1 MASRGNEARRGEQ
14 RSQGVPP
21 PPPPRLAARP
31 QAWTEGQQAS
41 MTSQYHSHPGWNSDT
56 WSQYGTQPQMYAY
69 RQDAPGM
76 VPTYP
81 ASNPYGPDMYQSVGS
96 GPQEGT
102 QTAHPYQQS
111 YHSALSATQLQSP
124 FPSRQ
129 QSYDSA
135 FYYPAGVASSP
146 YSTSS
151 PGHSDPSAGTPSLV
165 THHSPPGPS
174 LATSPGPESSQR
186 SSSGGPAQSVSPAPM
201 GDFQYPAP
209 GVQPGLEAYAYSQHA
224 QHPLANE
231 GHRPPWTSRGPVY
244 GVAYHEGNFA
254 GANNGVWYSYEPQ
267 TQQPNH
273 AATRRPPLPA
283 RHVSTYEGAPLVSGS
298 PSGSQPRA
306 DTLGQGAS
314 RPAQHRAPHTWTPS
328 VPQPPAFVGGYGYAG
343 HYPVSG
349 NAYYPPAQQ
358 HALNYATAAPLQP
371 GSTHQFARVGQSA
384 SAARPMQPPRSRSQA
399 GVAPIAHETAYS
411 RGRAEGKKRSNMPP
425 GATLRPRAPAPDAP
439 RSQFVMWMGNIPSN
453 ATSEE
458 LHGFLSQL
466 TQPADPSAVAAAAQ
480 DPDEQQITSEVSNA
494 AKGQVPAL
502 AAADTA
508 FEAICEG
515 HGIVSIFVIAR
526 SNCAF
531 VNYATVAHL
540 DAAVDYFHDKQL
552 RPLDAS
558 SVRLVCRVRKKE
570 DESQAGVEGQ
580 RGRGIHVALVKE
592 YERQQKQKA
601 AELEKKVDTQTA
613 AATSVQAA
621 IGSNDALKQSQ
632 GPSTEAEAIKSAL
645 AVPNVSPAAETA
657 SMTSQRPSIGGATSS
672 SGSISISTNS
682 SLLKHQ
688 VFRQRFFILKSLY
701 VKDLDQCLATSI
713 WATQPHNEAVLDQAY
728 RNSEAV
734 YLIFSANQSGNFYG
748 YARMAGSIATPPRG
762 KGDAPTS
769 EGVPRSN
776 AGDDA
781 AKLSVIASGLPR
793 AAYGGS
799 QTPQP
804 GQVRETSED
813 QQRIGTAP
821 QTLSAASPGLTPNI
835 AASPLQLTPV
845 EEIDQPVAEP
855 SPPKVRAPLSLED
868 QTKSILSATWPP
880 DTASPPH
887 PPSSAGRG
895 TTLSPKLI
903 PSRPD
908 LEAERGDEEVTTGMQ
923 QSIAVSTADNGKS
936 KTIAPGA
943 LSPIRS
949 LPVPADSEGV
959 KRIDTVQSERD
970 KLSGSPTESTSLG
983 PADSVSVSG
992 ANEQAQMSIRA
1003 MIHNLRLEEREAQRQ
1018 ANALEG
1024 HLVALGEGS
1033 LGPREAHGVATP
1045 RARPTDAGR
1054 TSIPESG
1061 PGLPN
1066 VRENYSWGRPFRVQW
1081 LMSTPLPFSKVRKL
1095 RNPWRDGKPVM
1106 VSRDGTEVE
1115 PNTGRQ
1121 LIEEWARHVAS
1132 LTNSRQEASIS
1143 MKSSGDESS
1152 AVSAHIPG
1160 LTDDVDD
1167 LSEEVELDVNDGKVD
1182 I

>member
-1 MASRGNEARRGEQ
+1 MASQGNEARRGEQ

-31 QAWTEGQQAS
+31 QALAEGQQAS

-56 WSQYGTQPQMYAY
+56 WSQYGTRPQMYAY

-111 YHSALSATQLQSP
+111 YHSGLSATQLQSP

-186 SSSGGPAQSVSPAPM
+186 SSSGGPAQSVSPAPI

-244 GVAYHEGNFA
+244 G
-254 GANNGVWYSYEPQ
+254 
-267 TQQPNH
+267 T
-273 AATRRPPLPA
+273 
-283 RHVSTYEGAPLVSGS
+283 
-298 PSGSQPRA
+298 
-306 DTLGQGAS
+306 
-314 RPAQHRAPHTWTPS
+314 
-328 VPQPPAFVGGYGYAG
+328 
-343 HYPVSG
+343 
-349 NAYYPPAQQ
+349 
-358 HALNYATAAPLQP
+358 
-371 GSTHQFARVGQSA
+371 
-384 SAARPMQPPRSRSQA
+384 
-399 GVAPIAHETAYS
+399 GVAPIAHDPAYL
-411 RGRAEGKKRSNMPP
+411 RARAEGKKRSNMPP

-466 TQPADPSAVAAAAQ
+466 TQPVDHSAAAAAAQ
-480 DPDEQQITSEVSNA
+480 DLDEQQITSDASNA
-494 AKGQVPAL
+494 AKGQVSAL

-613 AATSVQAA
+613 AATSVQAT
-621 IGSNDALKQSQ
+621 IESNDALKRSQ
-632 GPSTEAEAIKSAL
+632 GPSTEAEAMKSAL
-645 AVPNVSPAAETA
+645 AVPDVSPAAETA

-682 SLLKHQ
+682 SLLKHH

-748 YARMAGSIATPPRG
+748 YARMAGSIATSPRS
-762 KGDAPTS
+762 KGDTPMS
-769 EGVPRSN
+769 EGAPRSN

-781 AKLSVIASGLPR
+781 AKLSVIAS
-793 AAYGGS
+793 
-799 QTPQP
+799 
-804 GQVRETSED
+804 
-813 QQRIGTAP
+813 
-821 QTLSAASPGLTPNI
+821 
-835 AASPLQLTPV
+835 
-845 EEIDQPVAEP
+845 AE
-855 SPPKVRAPLSLED
+855 K
-868 QTKSILSATWPP
+868 
-880 DTASPPH
+880 
-887 PPSSAGRG
+887 
-895 TTLSPKLI
+895 
-903 PSRPD
+903 
-908 LEAERGDEEVTTGMQ
+908 GDEEVTTGMR
-923 QSIAVSTADNGKS
+923 QSTAFSTADNGKP
-936 KTIAPGA
+936 KTVAPGA

-1033 LGPREAHGVATP
+1033 LGPREAHCVSTP
-1045 RARPTDAGR
+1045 RAKPADAGR

-1066 VRENYSWGRPFRVQW
+1066 VREKYSWGRPFRVQW

-1115 PNTGRQ
+1115 PNAGRQ

-1132 LTNSRQEASIS
+1132 LTNSKQEASIS
-1143 MKSSGDESS
+1143 TNSSSEEP
-1152 AVSAHIPG
+1152 AAASAHIPG
-1160 LTDDVDD
+1160 LTEDVDN
-1167 LSEEVELDVNDGKVD
+1167 LSEEV
-1182 I
+1182 